1 MPLKQK
7 RRCLPLPPAFLPKPE
22 DQDTWKMMEMW
33 CFAYR
38 AESREEKMNKRTEV
52 EMAAL
57 LLASEH
63 PALTALIMVAT
74 ACPHWH

>member
-1 MPLKQK
+1 
-7 RRCLPLPPAFLPKPE
+7 
-22 DQDTWKMMEMW
+22 MMEMW

-52 EMAAL
+52 MAAL
-57 LLASEH
+57 LLDSEH